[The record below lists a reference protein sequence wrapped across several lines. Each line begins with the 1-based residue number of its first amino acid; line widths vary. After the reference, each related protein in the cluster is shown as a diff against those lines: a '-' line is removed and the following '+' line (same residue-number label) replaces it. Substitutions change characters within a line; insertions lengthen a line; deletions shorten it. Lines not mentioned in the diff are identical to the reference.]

1 MAILLTGKTVIL
13 QAPQGRQHVV
23 SQLRPGDMLG
33 EISLIGGKT
42 RFASCVT
49 AAPSD
54 FAVLTTDRLKQMLD
68 DQPRMGHQFLL
79 MLRGLTTLC
88 ASALPPPSHGPGR
101 LTNRPSR
108 RGTHKRTPLVVHNG
122 FANRGQSDAR

>member
-1 MAILLTGKTVIL
+1 MAILLTGKAVIL
-13 QAPQGRQHVV
+13 QAHQGRQHVV

-33 EISLIGGKT
+33 EISLVGGKT
-42 RFASCVT
+42 RFASYVT

-79 MLRGLTTLC
+79 MLRGLTTLRQRI
-88 ASALPPPSHGPGR
+88 AAT
-101 LTNRPSR
+101 LTRPR
-108 RGTHKRTPLVVHNG
+108 PL
-122 FANRGQSDAR
+122 DEPT